1 MCTSTDDCFCH
12 EQVRQSPSPNCSYA
26 QTSRSSAETVSG
38 GSCRAGVAKQNLL
51 QRVAAEAE
59 PERLQR
65 DDLLG
70 RDVPE
75 VDLGAE
81 ALDEPR
87 LRGLRGRLEDDV
99 LESDGVGDLAD
110 QLRAHAAGGV
120 EDAGGAAL
128 ARLRDDLPRTGVE
141 LLLKPLRPLV
151 GAVLD
156 RG

>member
-26 QTSRSSAETVSG
+26 QTSRFSAEIVSG
-38 GSCRAGVAKQNLL
+38 GSCRAGVAKQHLL

-70 RDVPE
+70 RDVAE

-81 ALDEPR
+81 LLDEPD
-87 LRGLRGRLEDDV
+87 LRGLRRRLEDDV
-99 LESDGVGDLAD
+99 VEPYGLGDLAD
-110 QLRAHAAGGV
+110 QLGAHAACRV
-120 EDAGGAAL
+120 EDAGGAAF
-128 ARLRDDLPRTGVE
+128 ARLGDGLPRTCVE
-141 LLLKPLRPLV
+141 LF
-151 GAVLD
+151 
-156 RG
+156 